1 LDNFVAR
8 FFSRK
13 R

>member
-1 LDNFVAR
+1 MSKKGRR

-13 R
+13 